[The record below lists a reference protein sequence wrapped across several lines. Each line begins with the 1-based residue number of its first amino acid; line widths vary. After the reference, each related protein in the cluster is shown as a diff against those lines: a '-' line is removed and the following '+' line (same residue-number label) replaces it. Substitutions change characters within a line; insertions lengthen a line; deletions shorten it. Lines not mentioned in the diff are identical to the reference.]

1 MLIFRLAWH
10 ARDAGHSELR
20 GSLEKKGSEV
30 TLSESGSNAV

>member
-10 ARDAGHSELR
+10 ARDAGHSEFR

-30 TLSESGSNAV
+30 TLSESDSKTV